1 MAIYLP
7 IADLPVSIFLLLAL
21 GLAVGFVSGMFGVGG
36 GFLMTPLLI
45 FLGIPPGVAV
55 ASVATHITAS
65 SFSGMLSYWRR
76 RAVDLQMAAA
86 LLAGGLLGTWSGIWL
101 FTTLRAIGQLD
112 LMIAFSYLIL
122 LTAVGGLLV
131 LESVRSMLRQR
142 ANKPSLTRRF
152 GGAHTWVHGLP
163 FKFRFRRSKIYI
175 SLIPVVGIGYV
186 IAVIGVIM
194 GIGGGFILVPML
206 IYFLRMPT
214 ATVIGTA
221 AVLTTATMALATVM
235 HALTSHLVDVILAL
249 VLMAGGVVG
258 AQFGAQSA
266 LNLSPE
272 RLRFLLGFIIL
283 AVGFRFGYE
292 LISVPEHVY
301 TIRILGGEP

>member
-1 MAIYLP
+1 MAVYLP
-7 IADLPVSIFLLLAL
+7 IADLPVSIFLLLML
-21 GLAVGFVSGMFGVGG
+21 GFAVGFVSGMFGVGG

-76 RAVDLQMAAA
+76 RTVDFQMAAM
-86 LLAGGLLGTWSGIWL
+86 LLAGGLLGTWSGIWI

-112 LMIAFSYLIL
+112 LMISFSYLIL
-122 LTAVGGLLV
+122 LTTVGGLLV
-131 LESVRSMLRQR
+131 MESVRSMLRQR
-142 ANKPSLTRRF
+142 ANMPSLMRRSA
-152 GGAHTWVHGLP
+152 GAHTWVHGLP
-163 FKFRFRRSKIYI
+163 FKFRFRHSKIYV
-175 SLIPVVGIGYV
+175 SLIPVIGIGYV
-186 IAVIGVIM
+186 IAVLGVIM

-206 IYFLRMPT
+206 IYVLRMPT

-235 HALTSHLVDVILAL
+235 HAVTSHLVDVILAL
-249 VLMAGGVVG
+249 VLMVGGVAG

-283 AVGFRFGYE
+283 AVGCRFGYE
-292 LISVPEHVY
+292 LISAPANLY
-301 TIRILGGEP
+301 TVRVLGGA